1 MWPVREPS
9 PISRLISHVSSLLK
23 HISCLSSPASSYFS
37 CLPSLVSSLLSPNFS
52 SPVSRLSILRILSS
66 SLTLLQHPLP
76 LKPLA
81 DGNGGGSRLTT
92 WRAEWS
98 DFLFLQFLKVGT
110 LLSIGYIFMSSIPKK
125 SAIFVTP
132 SLWTRRKVFISKNHR
147 DLKNEYLF
155 WKICKCL
162 PFTSKNNRQKE
173 NLGNNFLKYFNL
185 GPQIG
190 QNLVSLNF

>member
-23 HISCLSSPASSYFS
+23 HILCLSSPASSYFS
-37 CLPSLVSSLLSPNFS
+37 CLPSLISSLLSPNFS
-52 SPVSRLSILRILSS
+52 SPVSRLSILKILSS

-110 LLSIGYIFMSSIPKK
+110 LLSIGYIFMSSIPK
-125 SAIFVTP
+125 
-132 SLWTRRKVFISKNHR
+132 
-147 DLKNEYLF
+147 
-155 WKICKCL
+155 
-162 PFTSKNNRQKE
+162 NRQ
-173 NLGNNFLKYFNL
+173 FLSHPRCGHAEKFSFQKITETLKMNIYFGKFVNVFL
-185 GPQIG
+185 LLQRTIAKKKIWETI
-190 QNLVSLNF
+190 FYIFF

>member
-52 SPVSRLSILRILSS
+52 SPVSRLSILKILSS

-81 DGNGGGSRLTT
+81 DGNGGGAGWPPGGQSGVIFFFCNFWKWAHCYQL
-92 WRAEWS
+92 AI
-98 DFLFLQFLKVGT
+98 FLWVRFQKIGNFCHT
-110 LLSIGYIFMSSIPKK
+110 LAVDTPKSFHFKK
-125 SAIFVTP
+125 SLRP
-132 SLWTRRKVFISKNHR
+132 
-147 DLKNEYLF
+147 
-155 WKICKCL
+155 
-162 PFTSKNNRQKE
+162 
-173 NLGNNFLKYFNL
+173 
-185 GPQIG
+185 
-190 QNLVSLNF
+190 